1 VIRVTVH
8 AASGGI
14 QSVHESSK
22 CEGWRGANVKHDHK
36 HDQEPALK
44 GTFVAVLTLGV
55 ILAVSWTAVFL
66 LFINR

>member
-1 VIRVTVH
+1 M
-8 AASGGI
+8 
-14 QSVHESSK
+14 E
-22 CEGWRGANVKHDHK
+22 GANVKHDQE

-55 ILAVSWTAVFL
+55 ILAASWTAVFL